1 MSAPPVRPSR
11 LARPAEWAG
20 IAGLAALAVWCVA
33 RSWRKW
39 PDPLID
45 FGRELYLPWRIA
57 HGAVL
62 YRDADDFYGPLS
74 QYVNAGLFHVFGPGL
89 IVLVAANLAI
99 FAAIAALLYALFRR
113 AWGPGAAIAALA
125 VFIGVFGF
133 SQYVNGGCYTYAAP
147 YAHEATHGLFVCL
160 LLVWALLGW
169 LERPSCWRSA
179 AVGLCFGLTLVLK
192 AEFIL
197 AAGLVLI
204 AALWLNRR
212 SAAVMPASAG
222 MCLAAAAVLPSA
234 VFLALFRCSM
244 DWADA
249 WSGAARAW
257 WAVVGSRRFVSDPV
271 QLGFLGLDQ
280 PWAHLREHALATAEA
295 AGLIALMAGAAWAI
309 GRLSHRI
316 ARAAALVVFAGAAL
330 DAGAFA
336 IHWIFVGKC
345 LLGLALL
352 YLASR
357 VRPSAD
363 RNAARTLLAVLAAAL
378 LARMALNGR
387 IYQFGFCQAALAAML
402 VTAVLMGEIPSLLRA
417 RGGLAC
423 ALPIAA
429 AALLAPG
436 VAYLMERSG
445 AAWRLRTHPVA
456 EGRDRFW
463 SLPPSVDPTGELVN
477 LVSARLRRTDPSDTV
492 LVLPEGEMIN
502 YLARRPSPLA
512 PFFYFSAVTSGG
524 AEDAIVD
531 QLQRRPPDW
540 VVIISRDL
548 REYGIQRYGESP
560 GHGQEI
566 MRWVDAHYLF
576 QGAAGGD
583 PLDVHQRGAV
593 LLRRAP

>member
-1 MSAPPVRPSR
+1 MNAPAVRPGR
-11 LARPAEWAG
+11 LARLAEWAG
-20 IAGLAALAVWCVA
+20 IAGLVALTVWCVA

-74 QYVNAGLFHVFGPGL
+74 QYFNAGLFHVFGPGL

-113 AWGPGAAIAALA
+113 AWGPCAAVAALA
-125 VFIGVFGF
+125 IFIGVFGF
-133 SQYVNGGCYTYAAP
+133 AQYVNGGCYTYAAP
-147 YAHEATHGLFVCL
+147 YAHEATHGFLVSL

-169 LERPSCWRSA
+169 LDRPSRWRSA

-197 AAGLVLI
+197 GAGLLLV
-204 AALWLNRR
+204 AGLWLNRR
-212 SAAVMPASAG
+212 SAAPMRASAAL
-222 MCLAAAAVLPSA
+222 CLAGAAVLPTA
-234 VFLALFRCSM
+234 VFLVLFRRAM

-249 WSGAARAW
+249 WNGAARAW
-257 WAVVGSRRFVSDPV
+257 WAVVGSTRFVSDPV

-280 PWAHLREHALATAEA
+280 PWVHLREHAAATAEA
-295 AGLIALMAGAAWAI
+295 AGLIAAMTGAAWGI
-309 GRLSHRI
+309 GRLPHRI
-316 ARAAALVVFAGAAL
+316 AQGAALVAFTGAAFAL
-330 DAGAFA
+330 GACA
-336 IHWIFVGKC
+336 IHWSFVGKC
-345 LLGLALL
+345 LLGVTLL

-357 VRPSAD
+357 CRPSAD

-387 IYQFGFCQAALAAML
+387 IYQFGFCQAALAGML
-402 VTAVLMGEIPSLLRA
+402 IPAVLIGEIPPLLRP
-417 RGGLAC
+417 RGRAAW
-423 ALPIAA
+423 ALPLAA

-436 VAYLMERSG
+436 VADLMGRSA
-445 AAWRLRTHPVA
+445 AAWRRRTHPVA

-463 SLPPSVDPTGELVN
+463 SVPPAVDPTAELVN

-512 PFFYFSAVTSGG
+512 PFFYFSAVTAGG
-524 AEDAIVD
+524 GEDAIVN
-531 QLQRRPPDW
+531 QLQLHPPDW
-540 VVIISRDL
+540 IVVISRDL
-548 REYGIQRYGESP
+548 REYGIRRYGESP
-560 GHGQEI
+560 GHGEEI
-566 MRWVDAHYLF
+566 MRWVDAHYRF

-583 PLDVHQRGAV
+583 PLDVHQRGVV
-593 LLRRAP
+593 LLSRAK